1 MDQRWR
7 LSCRWKANNEIA
19 FYFYIYSIDI
29 KVQSKFWLEYVTKNL
44 TYDDYIIRKMTNQTF
59 LCFRNRYFSYLAYY
73 GNWISLGL
81 FNRKF
86 IKTYVHFFNCLRYN
100 IFIIF
105 IATTICLIIQE
116 KEKEIS
122 SHKNIYGGRT
132 CMNKQPLLI

>member
-1 MDQRWR
+1 MDQTWR

-81 FNRKF
+81 FNKKF
-86 IKTYVHFFNCLRYN
+86 IKLMYTFSIVCATIFSLSLLPPQYVWLSKRKKKKL
-100 IFIIF
+100 
-105 IATTICLIIQE
+105 ALI
-116 KEKEIS
+116 K
-122 SHKNIYGGRT
+122 IYMVVEHAWINNH
-132 CMNKQPLLI
+132 C